1 MQYCKNI
8 RKEEVMN
15 PDENQRKDDLNTGKI
30 DLGLKDW
37 MTKNGYLGDIGI
49 KLDLPKRIAWTEY
62 TEDSIIWHHSTE
74 DEYRECQNK
83 RSLGVRNG

>member
-1 MQYCKNI
+1 MQYCKNR

-49 KLDLPKRIAWTEY
+49 KLDLPKRIAWTEFLPDGGRVFHY
-62 TEDSIIWHHSTE
+62 STE
-74 DEYRECQNK
+74 DEFAKCPNK
-83 RSLGVRNG
+83 KKTA